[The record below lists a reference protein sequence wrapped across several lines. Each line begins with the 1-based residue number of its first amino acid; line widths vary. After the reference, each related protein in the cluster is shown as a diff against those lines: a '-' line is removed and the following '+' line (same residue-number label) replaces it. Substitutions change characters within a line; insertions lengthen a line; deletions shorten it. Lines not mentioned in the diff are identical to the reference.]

1 MVLYPELV
9 GKSGPNAEEEKTEE
23 LIMKIVSEDSVHVYT
38 IVSIIIS
45 FIQPNIMHL
54 MCA

>member
-9 GKSGPNAEEEKTEE
+9 GKSGPNAEEEKTEK
-23 LIMKIVSEDSVHVYT
+23 LTVKIVSEDSVHVYT
-38 IVSIIIS
+38 IASIIIS
-45 FIQPNIMHL
+45 FIQPNVMPL

>member
-9 GKSGPNAEEEKTEE
+9 GKSGPNTEKEKTEK
-23 LIMKIVSEDSVHVYT
+23 LTMKIVSEDSVHVYT
-38 IVSIIIS
+38 IVSMIIS
-45 FIQPNIMHL
+45 FIQPKIMPL